1 MINAVRGD
9 QSLPSSEYY
18 GAQPPSITYREFDEM
33 KHKAR
38 AIEQRHRLG
47 DTAQDIIQG
56 MFGNDDYLD
65 MANNKHSRQLPVGMT
80 VHSMDVTQGGPS
92 SKPYSPSQA
101 IMSFRPRLSDDGQ
114 SLN

>member
-1 MINAVRGD
+1 
-9 QSLPSSEYY
+9 
-18 GAQPPSITYREFDEM
+18 M
-33 KHKAR
+33 KHKAK

-56 MFGNDDYLD
+56 MLHNEDYLD
-65 MANNKHSRQLPVGMT
+65 MTNKHSRQLPVGMT
-80 VHSMDVTQGGPS
+80 IHSMDPTQGDPS

-101 IMSFRPRLSDDGQ
+101 IMSFRPRLSDDQ